1 MTESNI
7 GIESSSHSHQI
18 NPEVMKSKVIK
29 MIVFTKLAF
38 SFGENKYFT
47 EWCQYLNI
55 GYVPT
60 TQNTNQGVVI
70 KNYDFF

>member
-7 GIESSSHSHQI
+7 GIESSSHSQT
-18 NPEVMKSKVIK
+18 NLEVIKSKVIK

-38 SFGENKYFT
+38 SFGENKYFI

>member
-7 GIESSSHSHQI
+7 GIESSSHSQI
-18 NPEVMKSKVIK
+18 NLEVIKSKVIK

-38 SFGENKYFT
+38 SFGENKYFI